1 MSYDYQAYLKTN
13 VTIQSMSTGSV
24 DERGLFNSDWSQA
37 STTVGR
43 LVSQRS
49 DEEAGNI
56 NLGVDEFFLYIPATV
71 SIEKEN
77 RVQIGSDYFDVEGIE
92 DRFDRY
98 GTNVIKQLRIRKSR

>member
-1 MSYDYQAYLKTN
+1 M
-13 VTIQSMSTGSV
+13 
-24 DERGLFNSDWSQA
+24 
-37 STTVGR
+37 
-43 LVSQRS
+43 
-49 DEEAGNI
+49 